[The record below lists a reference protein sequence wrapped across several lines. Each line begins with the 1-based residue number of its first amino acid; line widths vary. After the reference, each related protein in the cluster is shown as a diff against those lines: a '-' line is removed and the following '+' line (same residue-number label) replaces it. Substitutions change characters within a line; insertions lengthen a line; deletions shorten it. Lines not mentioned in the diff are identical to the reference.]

1 MDGSARYYT
10 KRNAGIS
17 PIRKDGSLT
26 SAENDREAAAAECFA
41 AKALGC
47 KFNDEITVRGDGGY
61 DFIHK
66 GKSIEVIWLG
76 INKNTLLPRV
86 SGHLIV
92 NPDEPQRWADIYLI
106 VIGSI
111 KLGFRLLGWTDHKT
125 LTAQP
130 KKDFGYGLKFAL
142 HTDKLKDVHDLLGEV
157 ADWSRTIPH

>member
-76 INKNTLLPRV
+76 INKNTLLPRTI
-86 SGHLIV
+86 GHLIV
-92 NPDEPQRWADIYLI
+92 NPNEPQRWADLYVVVGGTIITGFFI
-106 VIGSI
+106 V
-111 KLGFRLLGWTDHKT
+111 GWTDHKT
-125 LTAQP
+125 LVAQP
-130 KKDFGYGLKFAL
+130 RKDFGFGAKFAL
-142 HTDKLKDVHDLLGEV
+142 HTTKLNKIDSLLGEV
-157 ADWSRTIPH
+157 AELA